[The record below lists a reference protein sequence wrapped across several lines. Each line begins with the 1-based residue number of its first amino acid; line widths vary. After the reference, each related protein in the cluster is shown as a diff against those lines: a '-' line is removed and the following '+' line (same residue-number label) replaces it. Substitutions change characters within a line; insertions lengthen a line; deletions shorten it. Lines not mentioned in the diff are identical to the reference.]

1 MRRTYTRLRN
11 WLRGKKG
18 QSMTEYAM
26 TLSLIVAGVVVV
38 GASLSSQIG
47 ALVTRLLGTILHNVA
62 R

>member
-1 MRRTYTRLRN
+1 
-11 WLRGKKG
+11 
-18 QSMTEYAM
+18 MTEYAM